1 MAFRTCSD
9 GIERALGRERAEEA
23 LDGGGL
29 ALIESAV

>member
-1 MAFRTCSD
+1 MAFRTCSE

>member
-1 MAFRTCSD
+1 MALGTCSE